1 MTKLLLIVLLIA
13 VIAVIVFLAA
23 RARSGTDRA
32 LPAEGHPDVVGA
44 GAADTTAIAPPQP
57 DFIASAMASGPPPPD
72 PEPVEQPA
80 PPPEPEVVPEPAPPM
95 EPDPVVE
102 PLPEPDPIVE
112 PEPPVQPEPVI
123 EPEPE
128 PIEPEPVIDPEP
140 EPIEP
145 EPVVE
150 PEPEPIEPEPVVEPE
165 PETTE
170 PEPVIEPDTAGVG
183 SAQGDRPGL
192 DPDEPTPPPQAVI
205 DAAEMPANELDPH
218 VGWETDEDKT
228 IHADPESGL
237 YHTPDSPGY
246 LLGPDGQVF
255 ESEQE
260 AQSAGFTRWDQPDEP
275 S

>member
-23 RARSGTDRA
+23 RARSGSDHA
-32 LPAEGHPDVVGA
+32 LAADDGA
-44 GAADTTAIAPPQP
+44 DAIGPGAADTPATSPPQP
-57 DFIASAMASGPPPPD
+57 DFIASAMASGPPPPR

-80 PPPEPEVVPEPAPPM
+80 PTPEPEIVPEPAAPM
-95 EPDPVVE
+95 EPEPVVE
-102 PLPEPDPIVE
+102 PLPEPDPVVE
-112 PEPPVQPEPVI
+112 PEPPVEPEPVIEPEPEPIQPEPVI

-128 PIEPEPVIDPEP
+128 PIQ
-140 EPIEP
+140 
-145 EPVVE
+145 
-150 PEPEPIEPEPVVEPE
+150 
-165 PETTE
+165 
-170 PEPVIEPDTAGVG
+170 PEPVIEPEREPIEPETVIDPDTAGVG
-183 SAQGDRPGL
+183 APQGDRPGL

-255 ESEQE
+255 DSEEE

>member
-23 RARSGTDRA
+23 RARSGSDRA
-32 LPAEGHPDVVGA
+32 LPAEDRLDAVGP
-44 GAADTTAIAPPQP
+44 GTVDTTAIAPPHS
-57 DFIASAMASGPPPPD
+57 DFIESAMASGPPPPE
-72 PEPVEQPA
+72 PEPAEQPP
-80 PPPEPEVVPEPAPPM
+80 PPPEPEIVPEPAPPM
-95 EPDPVVE
+95 EPEPVVE
-102 PLPEPDPIVE
+102 PLPEPDPVVEPEQPVE
-112 PEPPVQPEPVI
+112 PEPVIEPEPEPIQPEPII

-128 PIEPEPVIDPEP
+128 PIEPEPVI
-140 EPIEP
+140 
-145 EPVVE
+145 
-150 PEPEPIEPEPVVEPE
+150 
-165 PETTE
+165 
-170 PEPVIEPDTAGVG
+170 EPDTAGVG
-183 SAQGDRPGL
+183 APQGDRPGL

-205 DAAEMPANELDPH
+205 DAAELPANELDPH

-255 ESEQE
+255 ESEE
-260 AQSAGFTRWDQPDEP
+260 DAQSAGFTRWDQPDEP

>member
-1 MTKLLLIVLLIA
+1 MTKILLIVLLIA

-23 RARSGTDRA
+23 RARSGSDRA
-32 LPAEGHPDVVGA
+32 LLAEDHLDAVGP
-44 GAADTTAIAPPQP
+44 GAADTTAIAPPHP
-57 DFIASAMASGPPPPD
+57 GFIESAMAPGPPPE
-72 PEPVEQPA
+72 PEPIERPT
-80 PPPEPEVVPEPAPPM
+80 PPPEPEVVPEPTPPM

-102 PLPEPDPIVE
+102 PLPEPDPVVE
-112 PEPPVQPEPVI
+112 PEPPVEPEPVI

-128 PIEPEPVIDPEP
+128 PIEPEPVI
-140 EPIEP
+140 
-145 EPVVE
+145 E
-150 PEPEPIEPEPVVEPE
+150 PEPEPIEPEPVIEPE
-165 PETTE
+165 PEPIE
-170 PEPVIEPDTAGVG
+170 SEPVIEPDTAGVG

-255 ESEQE
+255 ESEEE

>member
-23 RARSGTDRA
+23 RARSGSDRA
-32 LPAEGHPDVVGA
+32 LPAEDRLDPVGP
-44 GAADTTAIAPPQP
+44 GPADTTAIAPPQP
-57 DFIASAMASGPPPPD
+57 YITSDIPSAPMPPE

-80 PPPEPEVVPEPAPPM
+80 PPPEPEIVPEPAAPM

-102 PLPEPDPIVE
+102 PLPEPDPVVE
-112 PEPPVQPEPVI
+112 PEPPVEPEPIIEPEPEPIEPEPVI

-128 PIEPEPVIDPEP
+128 PIEPEPVI
-140 EPIEP
+140 
-145 EPVVE
+145 
-150 PEPEPIEPEPVVEPE
+150 
-165 PETTE
+165 
-170 PEPVIEPDTAGVG
+170 EPDSAGVG
-183 SAQGDRPGL
+183 SPQGDRPGL

-255 ESEQE
+255 ESEEE